1 MAAQQP
7 ARASP
12 ELRVAPLSPR
22 YRRNY
27 TTPRGTTTINVIL
40 PTHDKWRLFTDR
52 PIPSSSSSEV
62 MLAISCDDIK
72 AVDKMLDV
80 VTAHGGTADINAKQ
94 DYGWMYSRCLADPD
108 GHVWECMWMDMAAA
122 GEQTPST

>member
-27 TTPRGTTTINVIL
+27 TTLWGTTGMQQ
-40 PTHDKWRLFTDR
+40 
-52 PIPSSSSSEV
+52 SGSEV
-62 MLAISCDDIK
+62 RIL
-72 AVDKMLDV
+72 
-80 VTAHGGTADINAKQ
+80 Q
-94 DYGWMYSRCLADPD
+94 MYS
-108 GHVWECMWMDMAAA
+108 
-122 GEQTPST
+122 

>member
-27 TTPRGTTTINVIL
+27 TTPGGTTVRLYLAFDL
-40 PTHDKWRLFTDR
+40 PRMVRSYFG
-52 PIPSSSSSEV
+52 S
-62 MLAISCDDIK
+62 
-72 AVDKMLDV
+72 
-80 VTAHGGTADINAKQ
+80 
-94 DYGWMYSRCLADPD
+94 
-108 GHVWECMWMDMAAA
+108 
-122 GEQTPST
+122 

>member
-27 TTPRGTTTINVIL
+27 TTPGGTTLGNCMPMQNL
-40 PTHDKWRLFTDR
+40 W
-52 PIPSSSSSEV
+52 
-62 MLAISCDDIK
+62 
-72 AVDKMLDV
+72 
-80 VTAHGGTADINAKQ
+80 
-94 DYGWMYSRCLADPD
+94 LAD
-108 GHVWECMWMDMAAA
+108 
-122 GEQTPST
+122 QTF

>member
-27 TTPRGTTTINVIL
+27 TNGWGHYRYCRTWWRNRKQQRDDDGEVYTWSKTTL
-40 PTHDKWRLFTDR
+40 QRSR
-52 PIPSSSSSEV
+52 SSEAYQRA
-62 MLAISCDDIK
+62 MTGRTPAIPR
-72 AVDKMLDV
+72 V
-80 VTAHGGTADINAKQ
+80 GTSQ
-94 DYGWMYSRCLADPD
+94 PY
-108 GHVWECMWMDMAAA
+108 
-122 GEQTPST
+122 